1 MRAHMYVCAHTRV
14 CVQGHQWWPCHAVP
28 CHAKLSREQAE
39 QGQFLLVLGRS
50 RPLRSGVTQ
59 PLLLG
64 WGCPVQPYPRPRH
77 RAGQPGCSGDPAP
90 AHCGPWHGPVTAP
103 VSHGA
108 SQAEGDGS
116 PACVPTALA
125 PGCRGVPSPRAAPDG
140 GLWPS
145 QRQTRQGSR
154 WHGRLAPSQLLMTL
168 PVINEGVADAP
179 AGPLACSTCHHGGA
193 QHQSQQDAQQDHARP
208 PDMAN
213 RGGDGGTAWAP
224 IT

>member
-1 MRAHMYVCAHTRV
+1 MLAHVYVCACTCV
-14 CVQGHQWWPCHAVP
+14 CVQGHQRWPCHAVP

-39 QGQFLLVLGRS
+39 QGQFLLALGRS

-64 WGCPVQPYPRPRH
+64 WGCPVQ
-77 RAGQPGCSGDPAP
+77 GTTPGRSGDPAP
-90 AHCGPWHGPVTAP
+90 AHRGPWHGAVTAP

-116 PACVPTALA
+116 PACVPAVLA
-125 PGCRGVPSPRAAPDG
+125 PGCRGVPSPRAGPDG

-145 QRQTRQGSR
+145 QQQTRQGSR
-154 WHGRLAPSQLLMTL
+154 WHSRLAPSQLLMTL
-168 PVINEGVADAP
+168 PVINEGVADAQ
-179 AGPLACSTCHHGGA
+179 AGPLACSTRHHGGA
-193 QHQSQQDAQQDHARP
+193 QHQSQQDAQQDHAGP

-213 RGGDGGTAWAP
+213 RGGDGGNGGTAWAP